1 VRQQLVSRHRVL
13 GDAPPPLPERLHAP
27 WHAARRAHRPE
38 QRGRGRRLPRPR
50 RVGDQMAE
58 GYGSPVAQA
67 TARPEGVYDV
77 ASRITERLTKIA
89 EMLDTIDRRVN

>member
-1 VRQQLVSRHRVL
+1 
-13 GDAPPPLPERLHAP
+13 
-27 WHAARRAHRPE
+27 
-38 QRGRGRRLPRPR
+38 
-50 RVGDQMAE
+50 MAE

-89 EMLDTIDRRVN
+89 EMLDTIDRRVNGDVPREMPDGIAKLPGPLPLFPLVQLLEGQVTVIEKQCQRLSASIGV